1 VTDISSLSLEQK
13 ASLTT
18 GASFWQSR
26 QVAHVPAIAL
36 TDGPHGVRLQAGSA
50 DNLGVGASEP
60 ATCFP
65 PAAGLSQ
72 AWDRGLTAEVGAALG
87 REARAYGVGVLLGP
101 GVNIKRDP
109 RGGRNFEYFS
119 EDPHLTGELGLSWV
133 QGLQGEGV
141 GASVKHFAA
150 NDSEDDR
157 MRSSSDVADRP
168 LREIHLRGFHRIITA
183 GAPWT
188 VMCSYNRINGIHAA
202 VNRWLLTDLLRDE
215 WGFEGAVVSDWGAV
229 IDPVASVRAGVD
241 LAMPGDRPEAVEAV
255 AEAVRD
261 GSLAAADLEAAALN
275 VARLAERGA
284 GVPAGE
290 PIDFDAH
297 HALARRAAS
306 SSIVLAKNDDELLP
320 LRREQRVAVIG
331 AFAVAPRYQGGGS
344 SHVNASR
351 VDVPLEEIRRLASEA
366 AVTFAPGFSDDPSD
380 ADRLRAEAVESA
392 RQAEVAVLFLG
403 LGELDE
409 SEGYD
414 RTDLDIPSAQLEL
427 LEAVAAV
434 QPRTVVVL
442 SNGGVVLL
450 ERVVRSAAAIL
461 AGGLLGQAGG
471 GAIADV
477 LYGVVNPSGRFSETV
492 PRRLEDSPAFL
503 SFHGENGRI
512 LYGEGI
518 FAGYRWYDA
527 RKMDVTF
534 PFGHGLSYTSFAYS
548 DLEVTTGPAGV
559 KATVRVT
566 NTGARAGREVV
577 QFYVGLPDSALLRAP
592 RELKAFDSIELQP
605 GESGLVTVVIP
616 VSELAYWNTPAD
628 RWTLESG
635 AYEVHVGAS
644 SRDVRLTASVD
655 LLGDEQ
661 VAPLTENST
670 VGEMMSHPVVGPI
683 VAQMFGSAEGMEK
696 LEGLGSEAMRMAASI
711 PLTQAVLMS
720 GGDFTREQLDQL
732 LALANSEPQS
742 AAVEA

>member
-1 VTDISSLSLEQK
+1 LTDISSLSLEQK

-36 TDGPHGVRLQAGSA
+36 TDGPHGVRLQVGSA

-72 AWDRGLTAEVGAALG
+72 AWDRRLTAEVGAALG

-188 VMCSYNRINGIHAA
+188 VMCSYNRINGVHAA

-241 LAMPGDRPEAVEAV
+241 LAMPGDRPEAVQAV
-255 AEAVRD
+255 VEAVRD

-284 GVPAGE
+284 GAPAGE

-414 RTDLDIPSAQLEL
+414 RTHLDIPSAQLEL

-518 FAGYRWYDA
+518 FVGYRWYDA

-559 KATVRVT
+559 EATVRVT
-566 NTGARAGREVV
+566 NTGARTGREVV
-577 QFYVGLPDSALLRAP
+577 QFYVGLPDSPLVRAP

-616 VSELAYWNTPAD
+616 VSELAYWNTTAD
-628 RWTLESG
+628 RWTVESG
-635 AYEVHVGAS
+635 AYELQVGAS
-644 SRDVRLTASVD
+644 SRDVRLTACVD
-655 LLGDEQ
+655 LVGDEQ
-661 VAPLTENST
+661 VAPLTEYST

-683 VAQMFGSAEGMEK
+683 VAQQFGSAEGMEK

-732 LALANSEPQS
+732 LALANSQPQS
-742 AAVEA
+742 AEVGA